1 MLIQTSQEV
10 VNVSSVST
18 ATDFDRISP
27 FCAQAE
33 LQFIM
38 PMLGSDMYAA
48 LIAYYKN
55 ESNYRITSDLKV
67 NNFIIS
73 HSGSG
78 DDPTSG
84 HTPHENAWALLL
96 YYTQRS
102 IVHLAYYMGFDTL
115 NAYVSDAGFRRTESE
130 GIKPLFKY
138 QEDNLKKFFRA
149 TGIDTLDVILEIL
162 ETRIQFF
169 DAYKTQLYKH
179 KGRIIYDTKTFSDH
193 YFISNSR
200 IIFDRLRQ
208 HMKTT
213 EELYLIKVVGKENF
227 NYILA
232 EIQKENPAA
241 KVSAILPYLRDPLAW
256 ISTAMLME
264 ESGAELTERGLYL
277 KGLKNLNNSDLEIN
291 TDDARVR
298 ELISRNY
305 ARGDEYLMRLKL
317 FLTENASD
325 WNQYSNPRSGLHNRD
340 NTDKRTFWA

>member
-1 MLIQTSQEV
+1 MLIQSIEEV
-10 VNVSSVST
+10 KNVSSVST
-18 ATDFDRISP
+18 ASDFDRISP

-33 LQFIM
+33 MQFIM

-48 LIAYYKN
+48 LIAYYRN
-55 ESNYRITSDLKV
+55 ENNYRITSDLKV
-67 NNFIIS
+67 NDFIIS

-78 DDPTSG
+78 DDTSSG
-84 HTPHENAWALLL
+84 HSQNENAWALLL

-102 IVHLAYYMGFDTL
+102 IVHLAYYLGFDTL
-115 NAYVSDAGFRRTESE
+115 NAYISDAGFRRTEGD
-130 GIKPLFKY
+130 GIKGLFKY

-149 TGIDTLDVILEIL
+149 TGIDNLDIILEIL

-213 EELYLIKVVGKENF
+213 EELYLVKVVGKANF
-227 NYILA
+227 DYILA
-232 EIQKENPAA
+232 EIKKETPTG
-241 KVSAILPYLRDPLAW
+241 KVIAILPYLRDPVAW

-277 KGLKNLNNSDLEIN
+277 RGIKNLNNSDLEIN
-291 TDDARVR
+291 TDEARVR
-298 ELISRNY
+298 ELIKRNY
-305 ARGDEYLMRLKL
+305 ARGDEYLLRLKRYL
-317 FLTENASD
+317 AENASD
-325 WNQYSNPRSGLHNRD
+325 WNDYSNPRSGLHNRD
-340 NTDKRTFWA
+340 NTDKRTFWT